1 MTTAYAWYFK
11 ALELVGDCGELS
23 RDQMKVLGVSEADP
37 EAGFYRRRAHKDGPW
52 QTVAI
57 WFDAKGKRY
66 CLVDG
71 KVTEAESVWTF
82 ACRNPISEATYHAVR
97 GGQEWPGEPAPA
109 AARSNLPTDPFEA
122 LKAEFESDKEIA
134 EAFLKTTITTKERA
148 DKAAS
153 WTKRLSAIATKAISL
168 HKVEKQPSLDEGR
181 KVDEKWRDLKEEP
194 KQLSTKVKRH
204 MDAYLLEEQ
213 RKERERQAVA
223 QREADRIRREAEEA
237 ARKAQD
243 VSTNPND
250 PVDLAAKANAE
261 QLAKDA
267 AEAEREAQA
276 RDATAGRTGSKVSLR
291 TFVSA
296 RIMDYEKALVAL
308 KDHPEMK
315 VLVEQLAN
323 RAIRSGHDLA
333 GVERFEEQRAA

>member
-1 MTTAYAWYFK
+1 
-11 ALELVGDCGELS
+11 
-23 RDQMKVLGVSEADP
+23 
-37 EAGFYRRRAHKDGPW
+37 
-52 QTVAI
+52 
-57 WFDAKGKRY
+57 
-66 CLVDG
+66 
-71 KVTEAESVWTF
+71 
-82 ACRNPISEATYHAVR
+82 
-97 GGQEWPGEPAPA
+97 
-109 AARSNLPTDPFEA
+109 
-122 LKAEFESDKEIA
+122 
-134 EAFLKTTITTKERA
+134 
-148 DKAAS
+148 
-153 WTKRLSAIATKAISL
+153 
-168 HKVEKQPSLDEGR
+168 
-181 KVDEKWRDLKEEP
+181 
-194 KQLSTKVKRH
+194 H

-261 QLAKDA
+261 QLAKEA

-276 RDATAGRTGSKVSLR
+276 RNATAGRTGSRVSLR

-296 RIMDYEKALVAL
+296 RITDYDKALVAL

-315 VLVEQLAN
+315 ALVEQLAN